1 MPPSDAGL
9 LTAVLDAVARRDS
22 LVPDDWTNVVSFISL
37 RPPDSFDRDAFER
50 LRAMMKAGYGL
61 ELTVVG
67 GAYGC
72 FKLFVRVEHS
82 PDGNATTVE
91 IDSNAQPDPDLL
103 SIVLRQIMSSPSL
116 RKEFVDAGLAKVQTR
131 EVTYDARTEQYAP
144 GHGGERPIIIVNG
157 PVGSIGNQNTIS
169 DTDISAGQ
177 ERPPATR
184 DPRKPESGM

>member
-22 LVPDDWTNVVSFISL
+22 LVPNDWTNVVTFVSL
-37 RPPDSFDRDAFER
+37 RSPDRFNRDAFER
-50 LRAMMKAGYGL
+50 LRSMLKADYGL

-82 PDGNATTVE
+82 ADGKATTVE
-91 IDSNAQPDPDLL
+91 VDSSTQPDPDLL
-103 SIVLRQIMSSPSL
+103 GVVLLQIMNSASL
-116 RKEFVDAGLAKVQTR
+116 RKELTEAGIAKVQTR
-131 EVTYDARTEQYAP
+131 EVTYDVRTEERSP

-169 DTDISAGQ
+169 DTDISVGQ
-177 ERPPATR
+177 ERSPAACGFPK
-184 DPRKPESGM
+184 PRPSS

>member
-22 LVPDDWTNVVSFISL
+22 LVPDDWTNVISFVSL
-37 RPPDSFDRDAFER
+37 RPPDRFDRDAFER
-50 LRAMMKAGYGL
+50 LRSMMKADYGL

-82 PDGNATTVE
+82 LDGKATTVE
-91 IDSNAQPDPDLL
+91 VDSNTQPDPDLL
-103 SIVLRQIMSSPSL
+103 GTVLRQIMNSPSL
-116 RKEFVDAGLAKVQTR
+116 RKELAESGIAKVQTR
-131 EVTYDARTEQYAP
+131 EVTYDVRTEQRSP
-144 GHGGERPIIIVNG
+144 GHGGDRPIIIVNG
-157 PVGSIGNQNTIS
+157 PVGSIGNENTIS

-177 ERPPATR
+177 ERPPAAR
-184 DPRKPESGM
+184 DSRKPGPGM